1 MLCPL
6 YEHTIHRNEYVCVY
20 TCAEAMMKCFLIFLL
35 QKDVDIVNLAYK
47 WPSLTMISAQSP
59 KGQCS

>member
-6 YEHTIHRNEYVCVY
+6 YEHTIHCNEYIRVY
-20 TCAEAMMKCFLIFLL
+20 TCAEAMMKYFLIFLL

-47 WPSLTMISAQSP
+47 WPSLTMILAQSP

>member
-1 MLCPL
+1 MQLQSAYTHVMPL
-6 YEHTIHRNEYVCVY
+6 YEHTIHCNEYVCVY

-47 WPSLTMISAQSP
+47 
-59 KGQCS
+59 

>member
-47 WPSLTMISAQSP
+47 WPSLTMI
-59 KGQCS
+59 